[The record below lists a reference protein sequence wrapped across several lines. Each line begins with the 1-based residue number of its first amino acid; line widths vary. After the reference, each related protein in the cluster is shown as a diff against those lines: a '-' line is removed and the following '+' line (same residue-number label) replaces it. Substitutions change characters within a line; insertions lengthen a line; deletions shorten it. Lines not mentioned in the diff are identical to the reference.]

1 MHLKSLR
8 LQNFRSFSD
17 SAIEFPEK
25 GLVLVRGKDVDTNES
40 SGAGKTT
47 LMLGLAYAL
56 DILPTGFSA
65 KSLQSW
71 NTEEPL
77 QVTLTLE
84 HEGKLVVL
92 SRGKKTSIDFGDRVV
107 QGAKSYPE
115 ALQSL
120 VGYGPEILRALTYR
134 NQGASGFFLAQS
146 PSGKVEFLTGVLGL
160 GAIETAIQT
169 SHERAKV
176 LESETATKQAL
187 VDALRTRLLAATE
200 EAIPPE
206 VNLDPLELDVVQ
218 TQTARQTLTTAIANL
233 EKQIADLKAQQ
244 RKSKQSDI
252 DAKSAAL
259 EKARTFLG
267 KLRAEDNSKL
277 KEVRAAESVAR
288 QSLQRVT
295 SALQRLQQQAT
306 EIVRLQKER
315 ARLAVGMCPTCEREW
330 DQAAERRQS
339 IDEKIA
345 SLQVEAQGEAV
356 YRKQKQELETQ
367 LSESSTWTPNPKIEQ
382 LRQIEIQLTE
392 ELRILERTSETPV
405 KLATQ
410 LEASRAMLRDSDAKY
425 HTANTAL
432 QVAKAQAS
440 SRAASIKRRD
450 AAIELASK
458 DLLAAESKLGTLT
471 AELNAERDFE
481 SLLGR
486 SGFLGLIFEE
496 VLREIAAEANA
507 RMGKL
512 ANVNR
517 VGLTFT
523 TETEKG
529 RRQIQTWVDIRG
541 NRTKLEVGPSGGM
554 QTSIHQVVDLAV
566 MTVIGRRTGGK
577 VPGWLCL
584 DEIFE
589 GQGGVTKEAALEVLQ
604 EFARDRLVLVIDHGT
619 EMQQLFTKVIDI
631 EFRDG
636 VSSVT

>member
-1 MHLKSLR
+1 MLLKSIRLR
-8 LQNFRSFSD
+8 NFRSFVD
-17 SAIEFPEK
+17 STIDFPPN
-25 GLVLVRGKDVDTNES
+25 GLMLVRAQDVDSHES

-47 LMLGLAYAL
+47 VLLAIAYVF

-84 HEGKLVVL
+84 HEGKTIIL

-146 PSGKVEFLTGVLGL
+146 PADKVEFLTGVLGL

-169 SHERAKV
+169 SHDKAKV

-187 VDALRTRLLAATE
+187 VDALKTRLRAATE

-206 VNLDPLELDVVQ
+206 VNLDSLELDAVQ

-267 KLRAEDNSKL
+267 KLRAEDNAKL
-277 KEVRAAESVAR
+277 KEIRAAESIA
-288 QSLQRVT
+288 QQNLQRVV
-295 SALQRLQQQAT
+295 SALQRLAQQSAET
-306 EIVRLQKER
+306 VRLQNELAK
-315 ARLAVGMCPTCEREW
+315 LAVGMCPTCEREW
-330 DQAAERRQS
+330 DQAAARRQEL
-339 IDEKIA
+339 DEKIV

-356 YRKQKQELETQ
+356 YRKQKQELEAK
-367 LSESSTWTPNPKIEQ
+367 LSESDVWSPNPKIEQ

-392 ELRILERTSETPV
+392 ELRVLERTSETPA

-410 LEASRAMLRDSDAKY
+410 LEAMRAMLRDADSKY
-425 HTANTAL
+425 HAANTAL
-432 QVAKAQAS
+432 QVAKTQAS

-450 AAIELASK
+450 TAIELASK
-458 DLLAAESKLGTLT
+458 ELLAAENKLGALT
-471 AELNAERDFE
+471 TELNAERDFE
-481 SLLGR
+481 LAMGR

-496 VLREIAAEANA
+496 VLREIAAEANS

-517 VGLTFT
+517 VGLAFT

-631 EFRDG
+631 EFQNG